1 VLLVMTSESAA
12 QGHGPAWNFGGG
24 YHHASTVEEGAA
36 RGMADVV
43 RSAGYANLMNSEA
56 AINLGQATSQYIDNR
71 MQATQTYFQMR
82 SINKQAREAERGP
95 LPTQEAVIRY
105 SKSRVPQRLS
115 KSDLDPI
122 SGQLSWPSILVSEDY
137 KDGRDK
143 LEALYMERAKKG
155 YLSLEE
161 FTQVQ
166 NLAKQMDNQLK
177 ENISKY
183 PPGAYVNAK
192 KFVRSLAL
200 ESNLQAG

>member
-1 VLLVMTSESAA
+1 MTSESAA
-12 QGHGPAWNFGGG
+12 QGYGPAWNFGGG

-56 AINLGQATSQYIDNR
+56 ANNYQDARTKDIDNR
-71 MQATQTYFQMR
+71 MLATQTYFQMR
-82 SINKQAREAERGP
+82 SVNKQAREAERGP

-105 SKSRVPQRLS
+105 SKSRVPQRLN

-137 KDGRDK
+137 DDARSK
-143 LEALYMERAKKG
+143 LEVLYSERAKKG

-166 NLAKQMDNQLK
+166 KLAKQMDNQLK
-177 ENISKY
+177 KNISKY
-183 PPGAYVNAK
+183 PPGEYVIAK

-200 ESNLQAG
+200 ESNLQSG